1 MREKIRHER
10 RIELAFEEHRYYDVR
25 RWMIADEVENQPAL
39 GMRITR
45 TDGDLNY
52 STFTALDGKNF
63 KERNYWLPIPRSEIL
78 ASDNQ
83 IEQNPGY

>member
-1 MREKIRHER
+1 
-10 RIELAFEEHRYYDVR
+10 
-25 RWMIADEVENQPAL
+25 MIADEVENQPAL